1 MTSSQTAGRIPPFG
15 AGSFGTGSFGNG
27 AEFQGGSSAGGGF
40 KDGRFPQDDPFGLRA
55 KGPKALEGSTPE
67 QVMARLDLLAHL
79 LDTAILLPG
88 NRRIGLDAIV
98 GLIPVIGDAI
108 TTAISSYIVWEAR
121 RLGAPRWLIAR
132 MAANV
137 AIDGVVGAVPLIG
150 DLFDAAFKANR
161 RNVQLLRRH
170 LERSGALK
178 PSVIDVT
185 ATRID

>member
-1 MTSSQTAGRIPPFG
+1 MTSSQTAGRVPPFG
-15 AGSFGTGSFGNG
+15 AGSFGQGSD
-27 AEFQGGSSAGGGF
+27 F
-40 KDGRFPQDDPFGLRA
+40 KENRFTQDDPFGLRA
-55 KGPKALEGSTPE
+55 KAGQSTIDQGLAGSSPE
-67 QVMARLDLLAHL
+67 QVLARLELLAHI

-98 GLIPVIGDAI
+98 GLIPVIGDVI

-161 RNVQLLRRH
+161 RNVQLLRNH
-170 LERSGALK
+170 LERSGTLR
-178 PSVIDVT
+178 PGVIDVT

>member
-1 MTSSQTAGRIPPFG
+1 MTSSQTAGPVPPFG
-15 AGSFGTGSFGNG
+15 AGSFGAG
-27 AEFQGGSSAGGGF
+27 AEFQTGGFQGAGF
-40 KDGRFPQDDPFGLRA
+40 KDARFPQDDPLGLRA
-55 KGPKALEGSTPE
+55 QAAQAMAGSTPE
-67 QVMARLDLLAHL
+67 QVMARLELLAHI
-79 LDTAILLPG
+79 LDTAIVLPG

-98 GLIPVIGDAI
+98 GLIPVIGDVV

-137 AIDGVVGAVPLIG
+137 AIDGVVGAVPLVG

-161 RNVQLLRRH
+161 RNVVLLRRH
-170 LERSGALK
+170 LERSGSLK

>member
-1 MTSSQTAGRIPPFG
+1 MTSSQTAGRVPPFG
-15 AGSFGTGSFGNG
+15 AGSFGNG
-27 AEFQGGSSAGGGF
+27 AEFQSGGF
-40 KDGRFPQDDPFGLRA
+40 KAGPSPQDDPFGLRA
-55 KGPKALEGSTPE
+55 KAGKALEGSTPE
-67 QVMARLDLLAHL
+67 QVMARLDLLAHV

-98 GLIPVIGDAI
+98 GLIPVIGDVV

-137 AIDGVVGAVPLIG
+137 AIDGVVGAVPLVG

-185 ATRID
+185 ATRLD

>member
-1 MTSSQTAGRIPPFG
+1 MTSSQTAGPVPPFG
-15 AGSFGTGSFGNG
+15 AGSFGSG
-27 AEFQGGSSAGGGF
+27 AEFQANGFQTGGFQGAGF
-40 KDGRFPQDDPFGLRA
+40 KDARFPQDDPLGLRA
-55 KGPKALEGSTPE
+55 QAAQAMAGSTPE
-67 QVMARLDLLAHL
+67 QVMARLELLAHI
-79 LDTAILLPG
+79 LDTAIVLPG

-98 GLIPVIGDAI
+98 GLIPVIGDVV

-137 AIDGVVGAVPLIG
+137 AIDGVVGAVPLVG

-161 RNVQLLRRH
+161 RNVVLLRRH
-170 LERSGALK
+170 LERSGSLK
-178 PSVIDVT
+178 PSLIDVT

>member
-1 MTSSQTAGRIPPFG
+1 MTSSQTAGRVPPFG
-15 AGSFGTGSFGNG
+15 AGSFGQGG
-27 AEFQGGSSAGGGF
+27 EFQGGSF
-40 KDGRFPQDDPFGLRA
+40 KESRFPQDDPFGLRA
-55 KGPKALEGSTPE
+55 RAGQAKGGQGLAGSTPE
-67 QVMARLDLLAHL
+67 QVMARLDLLAHV
-79 LDTAILLPG
+79 LDSAILLPG

-121 RLGAPRWLIAR
+121 RLGAPRWLLAR

-137 AIDGVVGAVPLIG
+137 AIDGVVGAVPLVG

-161 RNVQLLRRH
+161 RNVALLRRH

>member
-1 MTSSQTAGRIPPFG
+1 MTSSQTAGRVPPFG
-15 AGSFGTGSFGNG
+15 AGSFG
-27 AEFQGGSSAGGGF
+27 QGGEFKASDF
-40 KDGRFPQDDPFGLRA
+40 KDSRFARDDAFGLRA
-55 KGPKALEGSTPE
+55 KAGQALEGSTPE
-67 QVMARLDLLAHL
+67 QVMARLDLLAHV

-98 GLIPVIGDAI
+98 GLIPVIGDVI

-137 AIDGVVGAVPLIG
+137 AIDGVVGAVPLVG

-161 RNVQLLRRH
+161 RNVQLLRKH

-185 ATRID
+185 ATRLD

>member
-1 MTSSQTAGRIPPFG
+1 MTSSQTAGRVPPFG
-15 AGSFGTGSFGNG
+15 TGSFGQGSFGQASFGNG
-27 AEFQGGSSAGGGF
+27 AEFKAGDF

-55 KGPKALEGSTPE
+55 RGPKALEGSSPE

-137 AIDGVVGAVPLIG
+137 AIDGVVGAVPIIG

-161 RNVQLLRRH
+161 RNVQLLRAH

>member
-1 MTSSQTAGRIPPFG
+1 MTSSQTAGRVPPFG
-15 AGSFGTGSFGNG
+15 AGSFGNG
-27 AEFQGGSSAGGGF
+27 AEA
-40 KDGRFPQDDPFGLRA
+40 KDSRFPQDDPFGLRA
-55 KGPKALEGSTPE
+55 KAGKALEGSAPE
-67 QVMARLDLLAHL
+67 QVMARLELLAHI

-137 AIDGVVGAVPLIG
+137 AIDGVVGAVPLVG